1 MDHLG
6 KDQKVSLSKK
16 TSKLFGKAFG
26 SAVWSST
33 RPTLPLNTR
42 VKCLVMAS
50 HDARGGDLQ
59 TNDVCKI
66 LGSID
71 PFVISTVIYVLRA
84 TPLHLCRRHVCI
96 APSAVNVWYQQVFET
111 ATMTRGTQAGI
122 RQLQRDRRP
131 FSHHLTIKKVSP
143 IESMMP
149 YGSLSSPSFFPFYRI
164 TTLSFLLSR

>member
-33 RPTLPLNTR
+33 RPTLPLDAR

-50 HDARGGDLQ
+50 HDARGWS

-66 LGSID
+66 LGSLD
-71 PFVISTVIYVLRA
+71 AFIYQYSHLLRA
-84 TPLHLCRRHVCI
+84 TPLHLCRRYMCI

-111 ATMTRGTQAGI
+111 ATMTRGTQAGSC
-122 RQLQRDRRP
+122 RQRGAPILTP
-131 FSHHLTIKKVSP
+131 SHDK
-143 IESMMP
+143 ESI
-149 YGSLSSPSFFPFYRI
+149 SNRIDAIWFPFVA
-164 TTLSFLLSR
+164 FLLPFL